1 MFNLDFAE
9 TDTRLFVPNKKE
21 LAAVLGCDLSTVSRM
36 LDEPGNPGREIGNVY
51 SVQKWRDYFS
61 SRGNIPA
68 GTEAAA
74 VIDSAKVRERVA
86 KAALAEIALQKARG
100 DLLEGE
106 LEAVRNFASRLR
118 EVVKREIVVN
128 GTNAVAAEFAFDRA
142 QTGRLY
148 EILNHIYGS
157 ICDAVS
163 AGATVFEDRART
175 KPQESTMSV
184 MPQ

>member
-1 MFNLDFAE
+1 MPSLQLLFTA
-9 TDTRLFVPNKKE
+9 TDNAQPT
-21 LAAVLGCDLSTVSRM
+21 
-36 LDEPGNPGREIGNVY
+36 
-51 SVQKWRDYFS
+51 
-61 SRGNIPA
+61 
-68 GTEAAA
+68 
-74 VIDSAKVRERVA
+74 
-86 KAALAEIALQKARG
+86 
-100 DLLEGE
+100 
-106 LEAVRNFASRLR
+106 VRNLISSLADLGNAYRGCITAAKKFAS
-118 EVVKREIVVN
+118 
-128 GTNAVAAEFAFDRA
+128 NAVAAEFAFDRA